1 MYEKGTG
8 TGRRSRE
15 VSWKMEINGE
25 SEVQGGMGRK
35 GSRRRERLV

>member
-15 VSWKMEINGE
+15 ASWKMEINGE
-25 SEVQGGMGRK
+25 RSAGRDGK
-35 GSRRRERLV
+35 EGK